1 MKKEDLEKMLGKLR
15 QQRDELKV
23 KIHLAKADAEE
34 EWAAAEKKWAHL
46 KTKSE
51 ALATTGGEVAKELGE
66 TVKEI
71 GEDLMNG
78 YERISKIVKK

>member
-1 MKKEDLEKMLGKLR
+1 MKKEDLEKMIGKLR

-23 KIHLAKADAEE
+23 KIHLAKADAED
-34 EWAAAEKKWAHL
+34 EWAVAEKKWEEL
-46 KTKSE
+46 KPKIE
-51 ALATTGGEVAKELGE
+51 AMTTTGGEVAKEIGE
-66 TVKEI
+66 TIKEI